1 MSTPRAKSQKKITST
16 SATKR
21 TFKRLVHITDDQNTV
36 CNEATNCIQSID
48 IILKNMIPI
57 VQGENSGNVSAVLE
71 LKAKLDEINK
81 LVANLL

>member
-21 TFKRLVHITDDQNTV
+21 TFKRLVNITDDQKTV
-36 CNEATNCIQSID
+36 CNEATNCIYQLD

>member
-1 MSTPRAKSQKKITST
+1 MSTPKAKSQA

-21 TFKRLVHITDDQNTV
+21 KFKRLVNITDDQNTV
-36 CNEATNCIQSID
+36 CNETTDCIYKLD

-81 LVANLL
+81 LVADLTKP